1 MERTCLQEDAL
12 KSIDKVSPTRYKVKN
27 LEQHMYNSV
36 QQIALQGENYIHE
49 RQQTDLPLKK
59 KKKKFQN
66 TRSI

>member
-12 KSIDKVSPTRYKVKN
+12 ESIDKVSPTRYKVKN
-27 LEQHMYNSV
+27 LEQRMYNSV

-49 RQQTDLPLKK
+49 KQQTDLPLKK

-66 TRSI
+66 TCSI